1 MGLQICIS
9 TDGLIEHLDQV
20 YSTVV
25 NSLVVL
31 FLFPLQVDKQC
42 VGHWAIY
49 FYKYITFSVLI
60 FVLASL
66 PFLPLE
72 KKKIWVVLEQENYS
86 RYFQDVD
93 ACCFLFRSEL

>member
-60 FVLASL
+60 L
-66 PFLPLE
+66 FLPLYLFSPWR
-72 KKKIWVVLEQENYS
+72 KKNLGGLGAGKL
-86 RYFQDVD
+86 
-93 ACCFLFRSEL
+93 L